1 MKDSILL
8 ELAHRWDADAHVPE
22 CMDGSPEAAVP
33 NAIDRGRRE
42 AKREC
47 ADALRMLVGLL
58 GGYDAPDPI
67 LTCDSKVRA

>member
-1 MKDSILL
+1 MKDAILM
-8 ELAHRWDADAHVPE
+8 ELATRWDADARVPD
-22 CMDGSPEAAVP
+22 CMDGSPEATVP

-42 AKREC
+42 TKREC

-58 GGYDAPDPI
+58 GGNDAPAPM